1 MNNTDNITLKP
12 VGKDESEESLDY
24 VAGLEEYATNFSRMA
39 DKYLYARLKYL
50 PRPLNVL
57 QKPFRLNC
65 MTIMLCRRGSMNVEV
80 KMQPYHIKANSL
92 LVVPPTALI
101 KTCDEDLSRLDL
113 YVLFV
118 SSKFLVDINIDLNA
132 LNIRSLI
139 ESHSPVMQL
148 TDAEATKLVKYIEL
162 LDINACEPEVTVFS
176 INVARSL
183 VAAVFYQLLQI
194 NFLRINRA
202 PDDPNTPVTRRSTY
216 VHDFLRLLHLN
227 YMRERSVAFYAS
239 QLFISPKYLTLLVK
253 EATGRNATQWINE
266 FVIVEAKN
274 MLRFSGKNVQ
284 QVAYA
289 LNFSNQSAFGKYFKH
304 LTGISP
310 TAYQKL

>member
-1 MNNTDNITLKP
+1 MNNADKNVNTQINS
-12 VGKDESEESLDY
+12 DEYTHSLNSI
-24 VAGLEEYATNFSRMA
+24 AGLQEFATNFSRMS
-39 DKYLYARLKYL
+39 DKYMFARLKCL
-50 PRPLNVL
+50 PRPMSVL
-57 QKPFRLNC
+57 QRPLRLDC
-65 MTIMLCRRGSMNVEV
+65 MTVMLCRRGSMEVEV
-80 KMQPYHIKANSL
+80 KMQPYHVRANSL
-92 LVVPPTALI
+92 LVVPPGALI
-101 KTCDEDLSRLDL
+101 NVPDGDLSRLDL
-113 YVLFV
+113 YVVFV
-118 SSKFLVDINIDLNA
+118 SGDFLVDINIDLNA

-139 ESHSPVMQL
+139 ENRSPVVTL
-148 TDAEATKLVKYIEL
+148 TDAEAAKLVKYIEL
-162 LDINACEPEVTVFS
+162 LDINACEPEITVFS
-176 INVARSL
+176 VNVARSL

-194 NFLRINRA
+194 NFMRINRETDNVDGQA
-202 PDDPNTPVTRRSTY
+202 TRRSTY

-227 YMRERSVAFYAS
+227 YMRERSVSFYAS

-253 EATGRNATQWINE
+253 EATGRSAAQWINE

-274 MLRFSGKNVQ
+274 LLRFSGKNVQ